1 MNRLSLLA
9 TLTRGVF
16 RVHAPRSCRAG
27 LFPALL
33 ACLVAVG
40 AAAPAR
46 AGVVIVPQTNDDGW
60 IEFSWSGSLD
70 LTGAS
75 SYGQVGGMALSVF
88 PAVGFLT
95 MASTDVFNTQWA
107 VTGVGAGPFG
117 SGTLYQDGYNVS
129 ANTTGNASF
138 SVSNSVTLP
147 TSYVSGSPLQ
157 GILTFTGVTYADMQF
172 IPGTYT
178 WTLLGS
184 GDTVVMEIAAVPE
197 IDPAGMGSVLALVTG
212 GLGLIERRRRKT
224 A

>member
-1 MNRLSLLA
+1 MNRLSLLT

-16 RVHAPRSCRAG
+16 RVHAPRPCRAG

-46 AGVVIVPQTNDDGW
+46 AGVIIVPRQNDDGW
-60 IEFSWSGSLD
+60 LEFSWSGSLD

-75 SYGQVGGMALSVF
+75 ASGQVGGMALAVF
-88 PAVGFLT
+88 PQAGLLT
-95 MASTDVFNTQWA
+95 MASTDVFNTQWN
-107 VTGVGAGPFG
+107 VTGFGAGAFG
-117 SGTLYQDGYNVS
+117 TGALYQDGYNVS
-129 ANTTGNASF
+129 ANSTGNASF
-138 SVSNSVTLP
+138 SVFDSVTLP

-157 GILTFTGVTYADMQF
+157 GVLTFTGLTYADIGF
-172 IPGTYT
+172 TPGTYT

-184 GDTVVMEIAAVPE
+184 SDTVVMEIAGVPE

-212 GLGLIERRRRKT
+212 ALGLLERRRRQT